1 MILWYCF
8 FMRILGIDYG
18 SKRVGVAVSDE
29 NRQFALPVSVIQ
41 NTTDLVAEIEKIAAS
56 NKTKEVVLGE
66 SKNYKGEG
74 NKILLASMEFK
85 ERLQAKGFT
94 VIWETEFMTSIQ
106 AERFQGKTELTDAS
120 AAALILQSYLD
131 RSKSTL

>member
-1 MILWYCF
+1 
-8 FMRILGIDYG
+8 MRILGIDYG